1 MFSNLYK
8 VVLACAINFL
18 LFCIIPVLHDL
29 FGTGFNNTND
39 LANQQRVVAEI
50 IQPKKEKKKEVRK
63 KIRKVSSVRSKSTS
77 SNMQMKFN
85 PDLDVAEG
93 DGVAIESKELEAVI
107 FEEGEADEDPV
118 PRFISPI
125 PYPNRAKELGIE
137 GILLIE
143 IIIGLK
149 GRVES
154 VEILKSPHPSF
165 STAARKAVRKWRF
178 DPAKNK
184 GVPVRIRA
192 RKEFEFQLR

>member
-1 MFSNLYK
+1 MVSNLYK
-8 VVLACAINFL
+8 VVLAFTVNFL
-18 LFCIIPVLHDL
+18 LFCIIPALHDL
-29 FGTGFNNTND
+29 FGAGFNTTND
-39 LANQQRVVAEI
+39 LANQQRIVAEM

-63 KIRKVSSVRSKSTS
+63 KIRKVSSARSKSTS

-85 PDLDVAEG
+85 PDLGVAEG
-93 DGVAIESKELEAVI
+93 EGVAIQSGELEAVI

-118 PRFISPI
+118 PRYISPV

-137 GILLIE
+137 GVLLIE
-143 IIIGLK
+143 IVIGLK
-149 GRVES
+149 GKVES

-165 STAARKAVRKWRF
+165 STAARKAVKKWRF